1 MINDI
6 PQKLSQVGE
15 SLSAR
20 IQEPLKSAAAMRE
33 TIRQKVL
40 EAAKSSQLDR
50 FVDYIS
56 PPPQMLKSN

>member
-1 MINDI
+1 MIHDI
-6 PQKLSQVGE
+6 PQKISQVGE

-20 IQEPLKSAAAMRE
+20 IQKPLKSAAVMRE

>member
-6 PQKLSQVGE
+6 PQKISQVGE
-15 SLSAR
+15 NFSAR

>member
-40 EAAKSSQLDR
+40 EAAKSSQLDP
-50 FVDYIS
+50 FVD
-56 PPPQMLKSN
+56 

>member
-6 PQKLSQVGE
+6 PQKISQVGE
-15 SLSAR
+15 NLSAR